1 MLASLTAFL
10 CNWWVVALGTAAL
23 LDVLRRLLRRR
34 HSFHDKHVLITG
46 GSSGIGKALGMQ
58 DLVVGDPIYDDLFII
73 QGDDEM
79 WARSVLHDLLIKEHI
94 RAPMLQLYVKDGWV
108 ETIQAGYD
116 YDVDRLERRMRMTAA
131 FALSVEAQP

>member
-46 GSSGIGKALGMQ
+46 GSSGIGKALAAEFLACG
-58 DLVVGDPIYDDLFII
+58 
-73 QGDDEM
+73 
-79 WARSVLHDLLIKEHI
+79 ARVTLLARTE
-94 RAPMLQLYVKDGWV
+94 ATL
-108 ETIQAGYD
+108 IQAVAD
-116 YDVDRLERRMRMTAA
+116 LELPSRK
-131 FALSVEAQP
+131 VKAQPTHTHGPHSGLPQVRYEVASIADEAALTACGALHAAHSRPRPLPR